1 MALFIAPGL
10 LAERT
15 LFPLKLRVPLYQQ
28 CLTKMP
34 FSCHQYIPQRRSFSF
49 PLGELRE
56 ECLNLDLLSEL

>member
-15 LFPLKLRVPLYQQ
+15 LFPFKTQSSPLP
-28 CLTKMP
+28 TMPKMP